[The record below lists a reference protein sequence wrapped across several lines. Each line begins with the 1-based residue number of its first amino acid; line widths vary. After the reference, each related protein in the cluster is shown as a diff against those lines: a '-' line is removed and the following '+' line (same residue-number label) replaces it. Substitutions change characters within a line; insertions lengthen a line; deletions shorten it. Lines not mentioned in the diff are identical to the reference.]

1 MFITLWQ
8 ALKECYLS
16 MQRHFF
22 PNLKFMKLVLD
33 VAQCQIW
40 DDKCFNTINFVVTNN
55 LKRCVGENSLRS
67 TKFLSHGHR
76 FHVLVLKGL
85 IGLGKVIQSNTWPKL
100 FRWYLYKLQFY
111 HQSMS
116 SLINMVDAI
125 T

>member
-1 MFITLWQ
+1 M
-8 ALKECYLS
+8 
-16 MQRHFF
+16 
-22 PNLKFMKLVLD
+22 
-33 VAQCQIW
+33 
-40 DDKCFNTINFVVTNN
+40 INFVVANN

-67 TKFLSHGHR
+67 TKFLSHGHP

-85 IGLGKVIQSNTWPKL
+85 IGLGNVIQSNTWLKL